1 MTVAVTQIVETQ
13 RDLTNAN
20 ARLVSVE
27 MATTAQVSQHFC
39 SVVSWLQADLH
50 CTDDLWMRLS
60 LSFFVWLMYKNL
72 VLSPGLTVKSLSRS
86 TSLKRTP
93 IGESLL
99 TSLFTFFLIT
109 IRLNSLKPWPYIR
122 TKCKSW
128 KSWLSW
134 TICVIFSSLQAIED
148 ECPWFLSAISLVTV
162 PFPILALFLNKLSL
176 MVVQMWKLFK

>member
-1 MTVAVTQIVETQ
+1 MQMQ
-13 RDLTNAN
+13 DWFPWR
-20 ARLVSVE
+20 
-27 MATTAQVSQHFC
+27 
-39 SVVSWLQADLH
+39 WLQLH
-50 CTDDLWMRLS
+50 RYPSIFVLLLVDFRQISITLKTCECVSLS
-60 LSFFVWLMYKNL
+60 LFVWLMYKNL

-86 TSLKRTP
+86 TYLKRTP

-134 TICVIFSSLQAIED
+134 TICAIFSSLQPIVKTSAPGF
-148 ECPWFLSAISLVTV
+148 CWQFLWWLCLF
-162 PFPILALFLNKLSL
+162 PFWPF
-176 MVVQMWKLFK
+176 F